1 MGYRGREQSAP
12 IGESGIEAAAG
23 KEDHFWGTLGML
35 FVGQVFLQRKPAPR
49 QRWMLESCP
58 KPPAASG
65 STFAPLSPGSPW
77 AGQGTRLL
85 SARLQHKAGPG
96 EGKGPSGSAR
106 VEAARPPGRPQHGR
120 APLRRRHN
128 SGPEVGFLL
137 LSSVLGPTSRDLPL
151 PARPAP
157 LRQPRKARGRR
168 LRLPARAPRP
178 AQPRPRLRG
187 ERARGAAPHLAGA
200 RARRLCGRGAVAAVA
215 ASSQVTGGGPDRRGA
230 RGDEVGAG
238 APGCCCCLAGSGAS
252 GAVLHN

>member
-35 FVGQVFLQRKPAPR
+35 FVGQVFLQREPAPR

-151 PARPAP
+151 PARLAP

-168 LRLPARAPRP
+168 LCLPARAPRP
-178 AQPRPRLRG
+178 AQPRPRAAPAPASR
-187 ERARGAAPHLAGA
+187 RARPRRRAPPCGRPRSAALRAG
-200 RARRLCGRGAVAAVA
+200 RCGRGRCILP
-215 ASSQVTGGGPDRRGA
+215 GHRRGP
-230 RGDEVGAG
+230 R
-238 APGCCCCLAGSGAS
+238 PSRCPR
-252 GAVLHN
+252 